1 MNLSR
6 LTLIPVLGMAL
17 ATGILTAPPARAQLQ
32 EDAQTLN
39 SRALTSM
46 EAGKWEEALTMLT
59 RCNELYGKNA
69 MTLFGPQFGVTLYRK
84 GICELKLKRWDDAAK
99 SFEECYRKYVNKGE
113 QVEGGGNLYN
123 KRALL
128 QWGNAAQG
136 AENWEEAIR
145 MFKKFLEERD
155 KTRDKFDPG
164 SYYINL
170 SICHFKLNK
179 IPEGIEHLE
188 TSIKNKLRFG
198 TPDAGIVAAFQA
210 LVAAVIEKRDEKS
223 LLAFIEKNRSEIIIE
238 PFEMELYSR
247 LYLKLAGDAIGAD
260 MEASAI
266 SLYQLVPST
275 DVMIEDLKSRLT
287 RLGSRA
293 GMKELTRT
301 LVKKNLET
309 SRDNLEKERRE
320 GDPNE
325 VIQLGAT
332 AFIHEKHGNTR
343 GAFASYE
350 QLELFF
356 PKAKKREDN
365 LYNLVRTSSVIG
377 EVMSTEQ
384 YGSRFLKA
392 FPDSKHVPAVRRMM
406 LTSLFYE
413 GEYETCITVAV
424 EMLPKLSEGTKEHDI
439 CLHVLGG
446 SYYYTGQYDKA
457 QPLLDQHVE
466 KYPKSQFEQ
475 AALYFQASNISRLQF
490 WTKAAKLLDAFFE
503 KHPDPSKNIY
513 YSFGLFDRA
522 NCHYAENE
530 NAPAL
535 EKLNRLEEEFPNVE
549 ILDMAFNLK
558 GNVLQS
564 DKNREEAENYYKKA
578 LELAERREN
587 RIVAGESLF
596 YLVALLG
603 EKTVGKEPNPRVKDA
618 VPYADKF
625 WKEHGTDSPYKTQ
638 VAVSQVHALNA
649 VDRGEE
655 ALNRLRDVIAEMA
668 VNPDSRGLEEAI
680 NSYTDVYLEKHS
692 VDELKEHYYNF
703 PKIGGQN
710 KAALALLRIAIIGV
724 AEGELKKAGED
735 KAKKDKAEALIS
747 VLFKELKNDFDVKVL
762 SNYILVRTGDFLRE
776 KTSAPRQ
783 ALPYYDEALSR
794 QDLSFRFAALFG
806 RASVLAEGSKEEKSK
821 AIEDLKRV
829 LADSQDKGEKERA
842 LFGIVQANMSSA
854 DYDAAEASAKQYLS
868 KEGGQSYTRF
878 APEVGFAL
886 AKSYHERG
894 QINDALANYVRVWNT
909 YKGLIKISAPA
920 MQAWMELSWQRNS
933 PGGGADNNKAD
944 RQGAYE
950 SGWTY
955 IDQTRRFVDKM
966 SDEEKKMWQQIEALV
981 AEYEASSDVK
991 SMAKLKEEAAKKK

>member
-6 LTLIPVLGMAL
+6 STLIPVVGVAL
-17 ATGILTAPPARAQLQ
+17 VSGILTAPPAMAQLQ

-39 SRALTSM
+39 SRALTAM
-46 EAGKWEEALTMLT
+46 DEGKWEEALGMLT
-59 RCNELYGKNA
+59 RCVDLYDKNA
-69 MTLFGPQFGVTLYRK
+69 LTLFGPQFGVTWYRK
-84 GICELKLKRWDDAAK
+84 GICELKLQRWDDAAK
-99 SFEECYRKYVNKGE
+99 SFEKCYRGYPNKGE
-113 QVEGGGNLYN
+113 QVESGGNLYN

-155 KTRDKFDPG
+155 KTRDTFHPG
-164 SYYINL
+164 AYYINL
-170 SICHFKLNK
+170 AICHFKLNK
-179 IPEGIEHLE
+179 IPEGIQHLE
-188 TSIKNKLRFG
+188 TAIKNKLNYG

-223 LLAFIEKNRSEIIIE
+223 LLAFIEANRAEIVIE
-238 PFEMELYSR
+238 PYEMENYAR
-247 LYLKLAGDAIGAD
+247 LFLKLAGDAIGAD

-266 SLYQLVPST
+266 ALYQLVPST
-275 DVMIEDLKSRLT
+275 DVMIEDLKSRVS
-287 RLGSRA
+287 RLGSRP
-293 GMKELTRT
+293 GVKEKTRT

-309 SRDNLEKERRE
+309 SSENLEKIRRE

-332 AFIHEKHGNTR
+332 AFIHEKHGNVR
-343 GAFASYE
+343 GAFAAYE
-350 QLELFF
+350 QIELFF
-356 PKAKKREDN
+356 PKSKKREEN
-365 LYNLVRTSSVIG
+365 LYNLVRTASVIG
-377 EVMSTEQ
+377 EVMATEN

-413 GEYETCITVAV
+413 GEYDTCITVAT
-424 EMLPKLSEGTKEHDI
+424 EMLPKLSEGSKEHDI

-457 QPLLDQHVE
+457 LPLLDQHVE

-475 AALYFQASNISRLQF
+475 AALYFQASNFSRLQF
-490 WTKAAKLLDAFFE
+490 WAKAAKLLDAFFE

-513 YSFGLFDRA
+513 YSFGLYDRA
-522 NCHYAENE
+522 NCHYAEDE
-530 NAPAL
+530 NDAAL
-535 EKLNRLEEEFPNVE
+535 AKLNRLEEEFPNVE

-564 DKNREEAENYYKKA
+564 NKDREGAETYYKKA

-587 RIVAGESLF
+587 RIVAGEALY
-596 YLVALLG
+596 YLVAMLG
-603 EKTVGKEPNPRVKDA
+603 EKTVGKDPNPRVKDA
-618 VPYADKF
+618 VPYSDKF

-638 VAVSQVHALNA
+638 VAVAQVHALSS

-655 ALNRLRDVIAEMA
+655 ALNRLRDVIVEMA
-668 VNPDSRGLEEAI
+668 ANPQAAGLEEAI
-680 NSYTDVYLEKHS
+680 NSYTDVYLEKHT
-692 VDELKEHYYNF
+692 VDELKDHYYTF
-703 PKIGGQN
+703 PISGQN

-724 AEGELKKAGED
+724 AEGQVKKAEQD
-735 KAKKDKAEALIS
+735 PTKKAKAEALIK
-747 VLFKELKNDFDVKVL
+747 VLFQELKNDFDVKVL

-783 ALPYYDEALSR
+783 ALPYYDEVLSR
-794 QDLSFRFAALFG
+794 TDLSLRFPALFG
-806 RASVLAEGSKEEKSK
+806 RASVLAEGSKEEKAK

-829 LADSQDKGEKERA
+829 FTDSQEKPEKERA
-842 LFGIVQANMSSA
+842 LFGIVQAQMSSN
-854 DYDAAEASAKQYLS
+854 DYEAAEASAKQYLS
-868 KEGGQSYTRF
+868 KEGGQNFTQF

-894 QINDALANYVRVWNT
+894 DINNALANYVRVWGGQT
-909 YKGLIKISAPA
+909 GLIRISAPA
-920 MQAWMELSWQRNS
+920 MKAWMELSWQRNS
-933 PGGGADNNKAD
+933 PGGGTDNAKAD

-950 SGWTY
+950 AGWTF
-955 IDQTRRFVDKM
+955 IDQTRRFFDKM
-966 SDEEKKMWQQIEALV
+966 TDEEKKMWQEVEALV
-981 AEYEASSDVK
+981 SEFEASPDVT
-991 SMAKLKEEAAKKK
+991 SMAKLKAEAAKK

>member
-69 MTLFGPQFGVTLYRK
+69 LTLFGPQFGVTLYRK

-113 QVEGGGNLYN
+113 QVDGGGNLYN

-210 LVAAVIEKRDEKS
+210 MVAAVVEKRDEKS
-223 LLAFIEKNRSEIIIE
+223 LLTFIEKNRSEIIIE
-238 PFEMELYSR
+238 PFEMEIYSR

-266 SLYQLVPST
+266 ALYQLVPST
-275 DVMIEDLKSRLT
+275 DVMIEDLKSRLA

-301 LVKKNLET
+301 LVKKNLEA
-309 SRDNLEKERRE
+309 SRDNLETQRRE

-343 GAFASYE
+343 GAFAAYE

-392 FPDSKHVPAVRRMM
+392 YPDSKHVPAVRRMM

-424 EMLPKLSEGTKEHDI
+424 EMLPKLSEGSKEHDI

-503 KHPDPSKNIY
+503 KHPDPAKNIY

-587 RIVAGESLF
+587 RVVAGESLF
-596 YLVALLG
+596 YLVGLLG

-692 VDELKEHYYNF
+692 VEELKEHYYNF

-735 KAKKDKAEALIS
+735 KTKKDKAEAMIS

-806 RASVLAEGSKEEKSK
+806 RASVLAGGSKEEKSK

-894 QINDALANYVRVWNT
+894 LINDALANYVRVWNT

-920 MQAWMELSWQRNS
+920 MKAWMELSWQRNS

-955 IDQTRRFVDKM
+955 IDQTRRFIDKM

-981 AEYEASSDVK
+981 TEYEASSDVK

>member
-6 LTLIPVLGMAL
+6 STLVPVLGIAL
-17 ATGILTAPPARAQLQ
+17 AAGALTAPPAMAQLQ

-46 EAGKWEEALTMLT
+46 QESKWEEALQMLT
-59 RCNELYGKNA
+59 RCVELYDKNA
-69 MTLFGPQFGVTLYRK
+69 LTLFGPQFGVTWYRK

-99 SFEECYRKYVNKGE
+99 SFETCYRKYPNKGE

-128 QWGNAAQG
+128 RWGEAAQG
-136 AENWEEAIR
+136 AENYEEAIR

-155 KTRDKFDPG
+155 KTRDNFDPG

-170 SICHFKLNK
+170 SICHSKINK

-188 TSIKNKLRFG
+188 TAIKNKLRFR
-198 TPDAGIVAAFQA
+198 TPEAGIVAAFQA

-223 LLAFIEKNRSEIIIE
+223 LLAFIDKNRAEIVIE
-238 PFEMELYSR
+238 PFEMEIYSR
-247 LYLKLAGDAIGAD
+247 LFLKLAGDAIGAD

-266 SLYQLVPST
+266 ALYQLVPST
-275 DVMIEDLKSRLT
+275 DVMIEDLKSRIT
-287 RLGSRA
+287 RIGSRP
-293 GMKELTRT
+293 GVQERTRT
-301 LVKKNLET
+301 LVKKTLET
-309 SRDNLEKERRE
+309 SRENLEKQRRE

-332 AFIHEKHGNTR
+332 AFVHEKHGNTR
-343 GAFASYE
+343 GAFAAYE
-350 QLELFF
+350 QLELFYN
-356 PKAKKREDN
+356 KAKKREDN
-365 LYNLVRTSSVIG
+365 LYNLVRTSSIIG
-377 EVMSTEQ
+377 EVMSTES
-384 YGSRFLKA
+384 YGSLFLKTY
-392 FPDSKHVPAVRRMM
+392 PDSKHVPAVRRMM

-413 GEYETCITVAV
+413 GEYETCITVAN

-475 AALYFQASNISRLQF
+475 AALYFQASNLSRLQF
-490 WTKAAKLLDAFFE
+490 WAKAATLLDAFFE
-503 KHPDPSKNIY
+503 KHSDPSKNIY

-522 NCHYAENE
+522 NCHYAEEENE
-530 NAPAL
+530 AAL
-535 EKLNRLEEEFPNVE
+535 EKLERLEKEFPNVE

-564 DKNREEAENYYKKA
+564 GGKRDEAEGYYKKA

-587 RIVAGESLF
+587 DVVAGESLF
-596 YLVALLG
+596 YLIAMLG
-603 EKTVGKEPNPRVKDA
+603 EKTVGKTPNPRVKDA
-618 VPYADKF
+618 VPFADKF
-625 WKEHGTDSPYKTQ
+625 WKEHGIDSPYKTQ

-703 PKIGGQN
+703 PKIRSDN

-724 AEGELKKAGED
+724 AESELKKAGED
-735 KAKKDKAEALIS
+735 KAKRDKAEALIG
-747 VLFKELKNDFDVKVL
+747 VLFRELKTDFDPKDL

-776 KTSAPRQ
+776 KTGAPRQ
-783 ALPYYDEALSR
+783 ALPYYDEAISR
-794 QDLSFRFAALFG
+794 QDQSFRFAALFG
-806 RASVLAEGSKEEKSK
+806 RASVMAEGSKEEKTK

-829 LADSQDKGEKERA
+829 FADSTEKPEKERA
-842 LFGIVQANMSSA
+842 LYGILQAQMSSS
-854 DYDAAEASAKQYLS
+854 DWPAAEATAKQYLS
-868 KEGGQSYTRF
+868 KEGGQSFTRF
-878 APEVGFAL
+878 APEVGLAL
-886 AKSYHERG
+886 AKTYHERG
-894 QINDALANYVRVWNT
+894 DINNALANYVRVWGGQT
-909 YKGLIKISAPA
+909 GLIRISAPA
-920 MQAWMELSWQRNS
+920 MKAWMELSWQRNS
-933 PGGGADNNKAD
+933 PGGGTENNKPD

-950 SGWTY
+950 QGWNY
-955 IDQTRRFVDKM
+955 IDQTRRLLEKM
-966 SDEEKKMWQQIEALV
+966 SDEEKKVWQQIESLV
-981 AEYEASSDVK
+981 NEYEASSDVK
-991 SMAKLKEEAAKKK
+991 SMAKLKEEAANRK

>member
-46 EAGKWEEALTMLT
+46 EAGKWEEALKLLT

-69 MTLFGPQFGVTLYRK
+69 ITLFGPQFGVTLYRK

-113 QVEGGGNLYN
+113 QVDGGGNLYN

-210 LVAAVIEKRDEKS
+210 MVAAVVEKRDEKS
-223 LLAFIEKNRSEIIIE
+223 LLTFIDKNRSEIIIE
-238 PFEMELYSR
+238 PFEMEIYSR

-266 SLYQLVPST
+266 ALYQLVPST
-275 DVMIEDLKSRLT
+275 DVMVEDLKSRLA

-301 LVKKNLET
+301 LVKKNLEA
-309 SRDNLEKERRE
+309 SRDNLEKVRRE

-325 VIQLGAT
+325 IIQLGAT
-332 AFIHEKHGNTR
+332 AFIHENHGNTR
-343 GAFASYE
+343 GAFAAYE

-356 PKAKKREDN
+356 PKSKKREDN

-377 EVMSTEQ
+377 EVMSTES

-392 FPDSKHVPAVRRMM
+392 YPDSKHVPAVRRMM

-424 EMLPKLSEGTKEHDI
+424 EMLPKLSEGSKEHDI

-475 AALYFQASNISRLQF
+475 AALYFQASNLSRLQF
-490 WTKAAKLLDAFFE
+490 WTKAAKLLDTFFE
-503 KHPDPSKNIY
+503 KHPDPAKNIY

-668 VNPDSRGLEEAI
+668 INPDSRGLEEAI

-692 VDELKEHYYNF
+692 VEELKEHYYNF

-735 KAKKDKAEALIS
+735 KTKKDKAEALIS

-842 LFGIVQANMSSA
+842 SFGIVQANMSSG
-854 DYDAAEASAKQYLS
+854 DYEAAEASAKQYLS

-909 YKGLIKISAPA
+909 YKGLVRISAPA

-981 AEYEASSDVK
+981 TEYEASSDVK